1 MFTKIYKIFGEE
13 GHRIR
18 ESFHK
23 SRDYDYSTPEKMSQI
38 RVINGNITRHHNFIY
53 VIVTADTPGECDHN
67 MWGQLSDGIFE
78 NMRFGKV
85 IEIKKIKDFTRISEL
100 IHRNISKF
108 EEFSLN

>member
-1 MFTKIYKIFGEE
+1 MFTKMYKIYGRE
-13 GHRIR
+13 GHRIA

-53 VIVTADTPGECDHN
+53 VIVTADTPEECEHN

-78 NMRFGKV
+78 DMHFEKV
-85 IEIKKIKDFTRISEL
+85 IEIRKLKDFARISEL
-100 IHRNISKF
+100 IRRNISSF
-108 EEFSLN
+108 EEFNS

>member
-1 MFTKIYKIFGEE
+1 MFTKMYKIYGRD
-13 GHRIR
+13 GHRIS

-23 SRDYDYSTPEKMSQI
+23 SRDYEYSASEKMSQI

-53 VIVTADTPGECDHN
+53 VIVTADSPSECEHN

-85 IEIKKIKDFTRISEL
+85 VEIKKLKDFVHISEL
-100 IHRNISKF
+100 ILRNISNGF
-108 EEFSLN
+108 EEFNS